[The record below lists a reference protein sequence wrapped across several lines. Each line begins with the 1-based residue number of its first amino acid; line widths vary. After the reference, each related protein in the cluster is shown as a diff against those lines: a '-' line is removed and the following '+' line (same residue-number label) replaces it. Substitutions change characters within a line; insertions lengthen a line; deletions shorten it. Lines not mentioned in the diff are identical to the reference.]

1 MRLQGALLA
10 SHHQK
15 LRRGKERFI
24 PRTWWGHTAFPKPWY
39 WTSRLQNCKGIHFCC
54 FKPTR
59 WWVLR
64 YGGTRNPPR
73 LAVWKTFSC
82 VVARFMSQLRSR
94 LSHSM
99 SSIHVPGMTLP
110 SRLNPRSHQA
120 TYPLV
125 EPGLVRALVLRDS
138 SMTREFS
145 PGLLGH
151 IFSGFS
157 GPGFVSFRAK
167 GPQILELQIIL

>member
-1 MRLQGALLA
+1 MRLQGILLA

-24 PRTWWGHTAFPKPWY
+24 PRTWWGHIAFPKPWY
-39 WTSRLQNCKGIHFCC
+39 WTSRLQNCKGINFCC

-59 WWVLR
+59 LWVLR
-64 YGGTRNPPR
+64 YGSTRNPTR

-94 LSHSM
+94 LSHSV
-99 SSIHVPGMTLP
+99 SSIHVSGMTLP

-120 TYPLV
+120 MHPLV

-138 SMTREFS
+138 SMTREFR

-157 GPGFVSFRAK
+157 GPRFVSFRAK
-167 GPQILELQIIL
+167 GSQIPALQIIL